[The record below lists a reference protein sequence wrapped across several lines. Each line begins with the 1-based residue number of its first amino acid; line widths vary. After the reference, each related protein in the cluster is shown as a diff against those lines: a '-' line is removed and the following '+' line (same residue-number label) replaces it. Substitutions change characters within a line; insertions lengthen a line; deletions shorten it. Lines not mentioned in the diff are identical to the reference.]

1 MQRQLLW
8 LFINLI
14 AFLVFIKCN
23 NLYTLFLLKEG
34 KPKIPQKDALL
45 FLTKLTCL
53 LELSLLQDDRHQAL
67 SNNVI
72 LTSNTKCGVLNF

>member
-1 MQRQLLW
+1 MQRQLLF

-34 KPKIPQKDALL
+34 KTKIPQDALL
-45 FLTKLTCL
+45 VLTKLTCL
-53 LELSLLQDDRHQAL
+53 LELSLQEADRHQAL